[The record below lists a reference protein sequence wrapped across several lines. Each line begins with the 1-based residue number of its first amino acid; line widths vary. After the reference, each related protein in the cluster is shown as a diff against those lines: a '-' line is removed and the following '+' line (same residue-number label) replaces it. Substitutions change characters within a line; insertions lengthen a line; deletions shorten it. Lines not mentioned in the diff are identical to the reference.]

1 MNHHQPPDLF
11 ESDDGVAADRRI
23 LHRLI
28 DTLPDGRIPLV
39 TGLLL
44 RYAARILP
52 AGQLAEALRRVL
64 SSVSRPGE
72 N

>member
-1 MNHHQPPDLF
+1 MSHHHSPGFLD
-11 ESDDGVAADRRI
+11 SDDRVAADRRI

-44 RYAARILP
+44 RYAARVVP
-52 AGQLAEALRRVL
+52 PGQLAEALRRVL
-64 SSVSRPGE
+64 SSVSRPGQ

>member
-1 MNHHQPPDLF
+1 MNHHHPPGFLD
-11 ESDDGVAADRRI
+11 SDGGVAADRRI

-44 RYAARILP
+44 RYAARVVNPEHLS
-52 AGQLAEALRRVL
+52 QALRRAL
-64 SSVSRPGE
+64 SGVSRPAE